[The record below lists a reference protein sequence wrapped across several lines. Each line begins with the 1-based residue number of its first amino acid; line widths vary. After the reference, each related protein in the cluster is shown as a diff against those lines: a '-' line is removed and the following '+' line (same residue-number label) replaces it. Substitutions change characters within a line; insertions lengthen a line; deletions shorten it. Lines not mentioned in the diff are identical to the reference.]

1 MIFLDAREAD
11 DKIAVPTSK
20 ANHEI
25 GRFLVPR
32 SDLAMSLIETRRE
45 QMFPKLTSAEIDR
58 LRGLGVARRF
68 ARSSQL
74 MSAGRP
80 SPGMIV
86 LISGAATV
94 ARRDK
99 PGHTSPIV
107 DMGAGDFIA
116 EVGDLSLSPSLV
128 DVQAA
133 SDVEA
138 LIIPPDRLRAL
149 MIAEAELG
157 ERIMRAL
164 ILRRVALIEMGAGGP
179 VLIGDET
186 SPDIVRLQGFLARNG
201 YPQQLLDPASDPEA
215 KTLVER
221 HAPGS
226 HDLPLVICPDGTV
239 LENPSEAALAR
250 CIG

>member
-1 MIFLDAREAD
+1 
-11 DKIAVPTSK
+11 
-20 ANHEI
+20 
-25 GRFLVPR
+25 
-32 SDLAMSLIETRRE
+32 MSLIETRRE

-58 LRGLGVARRF
+58 LRGFGAVRRF
-68 ARSSQL
+68 TGRSQL

-116 EVGDLSLSPSLV
+116 EVGDLSGRPSLV
-128 DVQAA
+128 DVWAA

-138 LIIPPDRLRAL
+138 LIIPSERLRAL

-164 ILRRVALIEMGAGGP
+164 ILRRVALVEMGAGGP

-186 SPDIVRLQGFLARNG
+186 SPDIIRLQGFLTRNS
-201 YPQQLLDPASDPEA
+201 YPNQVLDPAEDPDA
-215 KTLVER
+215 KSLVER
-221 HAPGS
+221 YALRPGE
-226 HDLPLVICPDGTV
+226 LPLVVCPDGSV
-239 LENPSEAALAR
+239 LKNPKRNRAGESLGNGSHR
-250 CIG
+250 SVGSNV

>member
-1 MIFLDAREAD
+1 
-11 DKIAVPTSK
+11 
-20 ANHEI
+20 
-25 GRFLVPR
+25 
-32 SDLAMSLIETRRE
+32 MSLIETRRE

-58 LRGLGVARRF
+58 LRGFGAVRRF
-68 ARSSQL
+68 TGRSQL

-116 EVGDLSLSPSLV
+116 EVGDLSGRPSLV
-128 DVQAA
+128 DVHAA

-138 LIIPPDRLRAL
+138 LIIPTERLRAL

-164 ILRRVALIEMGAGGP
+164 ILRRVALVEIGAGGP

-186 SPDIVRLQGFLARNG
+186 SPDIIRLQGFLTRNS
-201 YPQQLLDPASDPEA
+201 YPNQVLDPAEDPDA
-215 KTLVER
+215 KSLVER
-221 HAPGS
+221 YAPRPGE
-226 HDLPLVICPDGTV
+226 LPWLFALMGQCSRIRAK
-239 LENPSEAALAR
+239 PSSREPWEWFAPMRRIKRLTSPSSEQVQLALRPRSTRHPKAR
-250 CIG
+250 R